1 LDIIKL
7 RYPTPLQLNLTN
19 RPLLWIIKAGFSG
32 IARQKNA
39 SAYAPHLDK
48 NKETLLKT
56 TITGIKN
63 YGIIVRAI
71 GVVVD
76 VEFESGDLPSIHNAL
91 RVVREGQKTLILE
104 VQEHVDSRTVRS
116 VAMGS
121 TEGLQ
126 RGLTVED
133 TGQPIMVPVGQET
146 LGRMFNILGE
156 PIDAKS
162 SISDQVTYHP
172 IHVKSPPLRSQE
184 VVTSPFI
191 TGIKAIDLLTPYP
204 NGGKIGLFGGA
215 GVGKTILIIE
225 LMRNSTK
232 KYSGIVLFAGVGERS
247 REGNDLYLELNKRE
261 VMDSTVLVFGQMNE
275 PPGARLRTPL
285 TALTMAEYFRD
296 FERRPVLVFIDNIFR
311 YIQAGSEV
319 SALLGRLPSEVGYQP
334 TLESEMGALQERITT
349 TSSGSVTSVQ
359 AVYVPAD
366 DMTDPAVVATFA
378 HLDASTVLSR
388 RLVDLGIYPA
398 IDPLNSSSSLLA
410 PHIVGEE
417 HYNVA
422 MQVKSTLARYEDL
435 QDVIAILGMDE
446 LSEEDQKTVLRARRI
461 QRFLSQPFFAAEEFT
476 GDPGK
481 FIELADTIR
490 GFKDILE
497 GRYDSIPEQAFYMVG
512 TIDDAMEKA
521 RQLTAEE
528 ML

>member
-1 LDIIKL
+1 LE
-7 RYPTPLQLNLTN
+7 TPLT
-19 RPLLWIIKAGFSG
+19 
-32 IARQKNA
+32 
-39 SAYAPHLDK
+39 
-48 NKETLLKT
+48 ET
-56 TITGIKN
+56 GN
-63 YGIIVRAI
+63 YGIIIRAI

-76 VEFESGDLPSIHNAL
+76 IEFDTGNLPSIHNAL
-91 RVVREGQKTLILE
+91 RVIREGLKPLILE
-104 VQEHVDSRTVRS
+104 VQEHVDAHTVRTV
-116 VAMGS
+116 ALGS

-126 RGLTVED
+126 RGLVVED
-133 TGQPIMVPVGQET
+133 TGQSIMVPVGRET

-156 PIDAKS
+156 PIDNKPPVP
-162 SISDQVTYHP
+162 DHVLRHP
-172 IHVKSPPLRSQE
+172 IHVNSPPLRVQQ
-184 VVTSPFI
+184 VVTTPII

-215 GVGKTILIIE
+215 GVGKTVLIIE
-225 LMRNSTK
+225 LMRNSTQ
-232 KYSGIVLFAGVGERS
+232 KYSGIVVFAGVGERS
-247 REGNDLYLELNKRE
+247 REGNDLYLELNKTD
-261 VMDSTVLVFGQMNE
+261 VISSTVLVFGQMNE

-296 FERRPVLVFIDNIFR
+296 YERRPVLVFIDNIFR

-349 TSSGSVTSVQ
+349 TTAGSVTSVQ

-388 RLVDLGIYPA
+388 RQVDLGIYPA

-410 PHIVGEE
+410 PHIVGRE
-417 HYNVA
+417 HYDVA

-446 LSEEDQKTVLRARRI
+446 LSEVDQRMVFRARRI
-461 QRFLSQPFFAAEEFT
+461 QRFLSQPFYSAQEFT
-476 GDPGK
+476 GNPGK
-481 FIELADTIR
+481 FIELEDTIR
-490 GFKDILE
+490 GFKEILE
-497 GRYDSIPEQAFYMVG
+497 GRYDHIPEQAFYMVG
-512 TIDDAMEKA
+512 TIEDAMEKA
-521 RQLTAEE
+521 RQIAEE
-528 ML
+528 EQL